1 MQKETIRGEASGFK
15 SRRFQIPANQ
25 VHRDRKKAEKT
36 CRGQKHRHADY
47 Q

>member
-1 MQKETIRGEASGFK
+1 MNKETIQIGASQYKG
-15 SRRFQIPANQ
+15 RRFQIPANQ